1 MKAFSIQQ
9 PWGTLICSGLKDV
22 ENRKWALKSTP
33 MRVLIHVGA
42 RKHNI
47 DEETMPLVWA
57 NPIENAQTMGII
69 PTIAE
74 MPTSAIVGVATI
86 DRCEEENFS
95 IWAQEGHGAEYKWVM
110 RDVMLFKEPI
120 LNVKGKLGIF
130 DLPDI
135 TEDNLPECVNVP
147 PVTRDGTH
155 MTIPLC
161 SDFFNQLQDGEAD
174 SVFFN
179 LTNDNLALF
188 ATKAYK
194 PKNTERVTFVCGD
207 ESLEANVAQYTI
219 EPVCEA
225 GSESPITFTDAFDRE
240 YSWYRVYIRIE

>member
-57 NPIENAQTMGII
+57 NPIENAQAMGII

>member
-42 RKHNI
+42 RKHKI
-47 DEETMPLVWA
+47 DESTMPLVWA

-69 PTIAE
+69 GAIDD

-95 IWAQEGHGAEYKWVM
+95 IWAQEGPGAEYKWVM
-110 RDVMLFKEPI
+110 RDVKLFKNPI

-130 DLPDI
+130 DIPDI
-135 TEDNLPECVNVP
+135 SEDNLPECVEIP
-147 PVTRDGTH
+147 EIKRDGTH
-155 MTIPLC
+155 LTIPLC
-161 SDFFNQLQDGEAD
+161 VEMFKQLQDGDAD
-174 SVFFN
+174 TVFFN
-179 LTNDNLALF
+179 LTDDNLPLF
-188 ATKAYK
+188 GTKSIK
-194 PKNTERVTFVCGD
+194 EKKTESVTFVCGD
-207 ESLEANVAQYTI
+207 ETLEANVAHYTI
-219 EPVCEA
+219 EPVCEN
-225 GSESPITFTDAFDRE
+225 GSDEPIIFTDAFDRE
-240 YSWYRVYIRIE
+240 YAWYRVFIRIE